1 MKNFTMTETFLYDTY
16 ALIELLNKNPNYEKY
31 STKEIVINGFI
42 FAEICYQLIKD
53 NVKNLHEYLNEIE
66 PAIISPSPK
75 MIIEAMKFRYEN
87 KKKKMSTT
95 DCISYIMAKELEIKF
110 LTGDKEFE
118 HLENVEFVKK

>member
-1 MKNFTMTETFLYDTY
+1 MTETFLYDTY

-66 PAIISPSPK
+66 PAIINPSPK

>member
-118 HLENVEFVKK
+118 HLENVEFVNK

>member
-1 MKNFTMTETFLYDTY
+1 M
-16 ALIELLNKNPNYEKY
+16 
-31 STKEIVINGFI
+31 
-42 FAEICYQLIKD
+42 
-53 NVKNLHEYLNEIE
+53 KNLHEYLNEIE